1 MTSFAVLLNCEQC
14 VGGLYAKFFT
24 STQHQTNCN
33 SKTCRHAVSPHA
45 TEWPLTAARSRVSS
59 KPASASAS
67 KPTSKKAT
75 PKSAAKPKPSSKDKD
90 DKKRPV
96 KPSSSRSKA
105 SSKAKSPAKV
115 EDKPAAAPAANGGTK
130 KRSASEQPKEVVKK
144 RRIGT
149 VINEIA
155 KPSGQKLS
163 VFVWGTGDNGQ
174 FGTGPDD
181 LDEKPRPQLNE
192 WFEEQREDGNLGSGP
207 GNGGIDAIAAGGMHS
222 LGIDELGQV
231 RSWGINDGA
240 MLGRLT
246 ANIPDP
252 SNVGETIPFENL
264 ETQPLV
270 IEALKDAGFY
280 AVKIAC
286 GDGVS
291 IAINDAGDLCAWGS
305 FRSNEGPLGF
315 DGVPGHDK
323 KQFHPMRLPAL
334 RAVEFANA
342 VCGSD
347 HVLGLTTDGC
357 VYVWGNSQQG
367 QLGRRVMARRPLNAL
382 EPERLGL
389 RNIVTVGAGSY
400 TSFAVDK
407 AGKVYAWGL
416 NTFKQCGISG
426 RAGEEE
432 MILSPTEVKSL
443 APSAHGG
450 AHVVEISGGEH
461 HTLFLFSDGSVW
473 GCGRADGYELGICDD
488 HPAQEGLKERKEE
501 IRVEKQKVVDQC
513 NAKNDKVKSD
523 DSASEKDKEEAENEL
538 AAAEASLR
546 VKSNE
551 YVPEPIRICFPKSP
565 AKYGDVPKLGEYTEE
580 IINPVASISCGPR
593 YNVAVSR
600 SGWVYTWGLGQGCEL
615 GLGLT
620 TDEAETPTLCR
631 SKQLEPYDAVS
642 ASAGGQHCVL
652 LAKKREEE

>member
-1 MTSFAVLLNCEQC
+1 MSIHEQC
-14 VGGLYAKFFT
+14 TGGPYTKFFYPLKT
-24 STQHQTNCN
+24 KPTNTRN
-33 SKTCRHAVSPHA
+33 MPPRSS
-45 TEWPLTAARSRVSS
+45 SRVVS
-59 KPASASAS
+59 KPASGSAS
-67 KPTSKKAT
+67 KPSSKKAT
-75 PKSAAKPKPSSKDKD
+75 SKPATKPKSSSKDMDKD
-90 DKKRPV
+90 DNKEPAKLPAT
-96 KPSSSRSKA
+96 KAKTAPKAKAAPKAKSASKE
-105 SSKAKSPAKV
+105 KSPAKV
-115 EDKPAAAPAANGGTK
+115 EEKPAPAPKANGTK
-130 KRSASEQPKEVVKK
+130 KRGASEQPKEAVKK
-144 RRIGT
+144 RRIGA
-149 VINEIA
+149 VINQIA
-155 KPSGQKLS
+155 QPVDQGLS

-174 FGTGPDD
+174 FGTGPDE
-181 LDEKPRPQLNE
+181 LDEKPRPQLNK
-192 WFEEQREDGNLGSGP
+192 WFEEQRKEGNLGSGP
-207 GNGGIDAIAAGGMHS
+207 DKGGMEAIAAGGMHS
-222 LGIDELGQV
+222 LGIDGRGQV

-246 ANIPDP
+246 TNIPDP
-252 SNVGETIPFENL
+252 SNDGETIPFENL

-270 IEALKDAGFY
+270 IEALKDAGFR
-280 AVKIAC
+280 AVKVAC

-291 IAINDAGDLCAWGS
+291 IAINDAGDLRAWGS

-323 KQFHPMRLPAL
+323 KQFNPMELPAL
-334 RAVEFANA
+334 RAVEFADA
-342 VCGSD
+342 ACGSD

-389 RNIVTVGAGSY
+389 RKIVTVGAGSY
-400 TSFAVDK
+400 TSFAVDQ

-426 RAGEEE
+426 REGEEE

-443 APSAHGG
+443 APKAHGG
-450 AHVVEISGGEH
+450 ARVVQISGGEH

-501 IRVEKQKVVDQC
+501 IRAEKQKIVDERK
-513 NAKNDKVKSD
+513 AKNDKVKND
-523 DSASEKDKEEAENEL
+523 PSATQEEKEEAENEL
-538 AAAEASLR
+538 ATAEASLR

-551 YVPEPIRICFPKSP
+551 YVPEPIRICFPESP
-565 AKYGDVPKLGEYTEE
+565 AKYGDVPELDEYTED
-580 IINPVASISCGPR
+580 IVNPITSISCGPR

-600 SGWVYTWGLGQGCEL
+600 SGWAYTWGLGQGCEL
-615 GLGLT
+615 GLGGD

-631 SKQLEPYDAVS
+631 SKQLQPYDAVS

-652 LAKKREEE
+652 LAKKREED